1 MIMFHRF
8 RCFIFI
14 SEKYAFDSLQ
24 NIMKK
29 LLTKKTVRFVKS
41 FNDGIDFNLFIRLE
55 RIYFGKIFKKTRN
68 KEKFSTAK
76 IISTGSSCQ

>member
-8 RCFIFI
+8 KYFIFI

-29 LLTKKTVRFVKS
+29 LLA
-41 FNDGIDFNLFIRLE
+41 NNNIC
-55 RIYFGKIFKKTRN
+55 
-68 KEKFSTAK
+68 EKF
-76 IISTGSSCQ
+76 Q